1 MGKPTLYPIAPFD
14 KTIGTVLYFTYS
26 GNQAVKNKVVIRE
39 NTSNTIVYEKEYETF
54 QLKHKLDPTNLSS
67 LENGKQYNVTVQ
79 VFDSSGTGS
88 PISTP
93 GLFYCF
99 TTPQFSIS
107 NITQGQII
115 QSSYLPVNVSYFQQE
130 DEPINQYSI
139 SLYDAGH
146 QKISSSNILYSIP
159 VGSDSYTFS
168 GLLDDNTYYIKAQGT
183 TVHGFAFDTGFI
195 QFSVNYITPSA
206 FYLLELAN
214 QYEMGSI
221 KIQSNIIMITGES
234 DSNEYTEDNSCLII
248 TNGRYAKFS
257 EGYVING
264 DFALSFIGNAQDNK
278 VILELVGSD
287 CRATV
292 TNIVEYSDPF
302 DTTSA
307 ATKHVVLRV
316 SKNDMTYE
324 LHSNSV
330 DYDVEYKMFIRRMGD
345 LFSIEITE

>member
-1 MGKPTLYPIAPFD
+1 MGKPTLYPISPFD
-14 KTIGTVLYFTYS
+14 KTIGTTLYFTYS
-26 GNQAVKNKVVIRE
+26 GNQAIKNKVVVRE
-39 NTSNTIVYEKEYETF
+39 NTSNTVVYEKEYETF
-54 QLKHKLDPTNLSS
+54 QLKHVLDPTDLSA
-67 LENGKQYNVTVQ
+67 LENGKQYNATVQ

-88 PISTP
+88 SISAP

-99 TTPQFSIS
+99 TVPQFSIS
-107 NITQGQII
+107 NIAYGQIV
-115 QSSYLPVNVSYFQQE
+115 QSSYLPIDVSYSQNE
-130 DEPINQYSI
+130 SEPINQYSI

-146 QKISSSNILYSIP
+146 QQISSSNILYSIP
-159 VGSDSYTFS
+159 TDSDSYTFS
-168 GLLDDNTYYIKAQGT
+168 GLLDDNTYYVRAQGT
-183 TVHGFAFDTGFI
+183 TVHGIALDSGFI

-221 KIQSNIIMITGES
+221 KIQSNIIMITGKS
-234 DSNEYTEDNSCLII
+234 DSDEFAEDNLCLVI
-248 TNGRYAKFS
+248 TNDRYVKFD

-264 DFALSFIGNAQDNK
+264 DFALSFVGNAQDNK

-302 DTTSA
+302 DTTSE

-316 SKNDMTYE
+316 FKNDMTYE

-330 DYDVEYKMFIRRMGD
+330 EYDVEYKMFIRRMGD